1 MFLRSRASSRD
12 GAEVRDDDATG
23 AHRSEEGSERQ
34 SWTHTRARAMTGTLS
49 RPAQALARAQASP
62 TRRRRRCVTTHAG
75 KDGVLGKL
83 SKLNP
88 FKRRAD
94 AGGALERKRPSE
106 EKKEF
111 LSREVSEQIFGK
123 GLMGKIAASAV
134 NAAASSLGKS
144 LADARDAADA
154 CYEDAKRAV
163 RLDPEVSRAL
173 GGGDI
178 QFGPVM
184 QQSSMSVNGKT
195 TTQIGFQCRGA
206 SGTAGFVRASSSD
219 ADGTAAVVQLSDG
232 RTITVDSLSK
242 TSRTASSS
250 GTGNTYDE
258 VFDISPDDVIDV

>member
-1 MFLRSRASSRD
+1 M
-12 GAEVRDDDATG
+12 T
-23 AHRSEEGSERQ
+23 
-34 SWTHTRARAMTGTLS
+34 TH
-49 RPAQALARAQASP
+49 ALAHARTTTSET
-62 TRRRRRCVTTHAG
+62 TRRRIRHPPRRRPCVTTRASKG
-75 KDGVLGKL
+75 EDNDGGVLGKL
-83 SKLNP
+83 NKLNP
-88 FKRRAD
+88 FKRRDD

-144 LADARDAADA
+144 LAEARDAADA

-163 RLDPEVSRAL
+163 RLDPEVARAL

-206 SGTAGFVRASSSD
+206 SGIAGFVRASSSE
-219 ADGTAAVVQLSDG
+219 ADGTTTVVQLSDG
-232 RTITVDSLSK
+232 RTITVGSLSG
-242 TSRTASSS
+242 SPRDASSSS

>member
-1 MFLRSRASSRD
+1 M
-12 GAEVRDDDATG
+12 T
-23 AHRSEEGSERQ
+23 
-34 SWTHTRARAMTGTLS
+34 TR
-49 RPAQALARAQASP
+49 
-62 TRRRRRCVTTHAG
+62 AG
-75 KDGVLGKL
+75 KDDDNDGGVLGKL
-83 SKLNP
+83 GKLNP
-88 FKRRAD
+88 FKRRDD
-94 AGGALERKRPSE
+94 AGGSLERKRPSE

-163 RLDPEVSRAL
+163 RLDAEVSRAL

-184 QQSSMSVNGKT
+184 QQSSMNVNGKT

-206 SGTAGFVRASSSD
+206 SGIAGFVRASSSE
-219 ADGTAAVVQLSDG
+219 ADGTTTVVQLSDG
-232 RTITVDSLSK
+232 RAITVGSLSG
-242 TSRTASSS
+242 SPRDASSSS

>member
-1 MFLRSRASSRD
+1 MMMMMGTRSCTTTTTTTS
-12 GAEVRDDDATG
+12 VT
-23 AHRSEEGSERQ
+23 
-34 SWTHTRARAMTGTLS
+34 TR
-49 RPAQALARAQASP
+49 RPIP
-62 TRRRRRCVTTHAG
+62 RRRRRPCVTTRAG
-75 KDGVLGKL
+75 KGDDNDGGVLGKL
-83 SKLNP
+83 NKLNP
-88 FKRRAD
+88 FKRRDD
-94 AGGALERKRPSE
+94 AGGALERKKPSE

-163 RLDPEVSRAL
+163 RLDAEVSRAL

-184 QQSSMSVNGKT
+184 QQSSMNINGKT

-206 SGTAGFVRASSSD
+206 SGIAGFVRASSSE
-219 ADGTAAVVQLSDG
+219 ADGTTTVVQLSDG
-232 RTITVDSLSK
+232 RTITVGSLSGGPRDA
-242 TSRTASSS
+242 SSSS

>member
-1 MFLRSRASSRD
+1 M
-12 GAEVRDDDATG
+12 T
-23 AHRSEEGSERQ
+23 
-34 SWTHTRARAMTGTLS
+34 TR
-49 RPAQALARAQASP
+49 
-62 TRRRRRCVTTHAG
+62 AG
-75 KDGVLGKL
+75 KDEDDDGGVLGKL
-83 SKLNP
+83 NKLNP
-88 FKRRAD
+88 FKRRDD

-163 RLDPEVSRAL
+163 RLDPEVNRAL

-184 QQSSMSVNGKT
+184 QQSSMNVNGKT

-206 SGTAGFVRASSSD
+206 SGIAGFVRASSSE
-219 ADGTAAVVQLSDG
+219 ADGTTTVVQLSDG
-232 RTITVDSLSK
+232 RTITVGSLSGGP
-242 TSRTASSS
+242 RDASSS

>member
-1 MFLRSRASSRD
+1 
-12 GAEVRDDDATG
+12 
-23 AHRSEEGSERQ
+23 
-34 SWTHTRARAMTGTLS
+34 MTGTYS
-49 RPAQALARAQASP
+49 CTMTTHALAHARTTTSET
-62 TRRRRRCVTTHAG
+62 TRRRIPHPRRRRCVTTRAG
-75 KDGVLGKL
+75 KDEDNDGGVLGKL
-83 SKLNP
+83 NKLNP
-88 FKRRAD
+88 FKRRDD

-163 RLDPEVSRAL
+163 RLDPEVTRAL

-184 QQSSMSVNGKT
+184 QQSSMNVNGKT

-206 SGTAGFVRASSSD
+206 SGIAGFVRASSSE
-219 ADGTAAVVQLSDG
+219 ADGTTTVVQLSDG
-232 RTITVDSLSK
+232 RTITVGSLSGAPRDA
-242 TSRTASSS
+242 SSSS